1 MKKLLL
7 IALLGCVYGT
17 VINVPSQYATIQE
30 AIDAA
35 VDTDT
40 VLVDQG
46 TYYENLIIQ
55 KNITLTSN
63 AIYDDLT
70 DWAERNTFTGEF
82 EVLNENIYSTII
94 DGSADTNGDSLQS
107 VIFINAPECIEP
119 VIFGFTITGGDG
131 TATIE
136 IIEGEDEDVEIIRYR
151 GGGFLAIDALPEFHY
166 NYIYNNKG
174 TDSSP
179 IHSGG
184 GGDETSGV
192 DLPTLPD
199 HHWGNPR
206 CEGNVDLSYNFYRD
220 NDALYGN
227 TLATTDFTGS
237 IDMTHSIFDVYN
249 CPDTTVAPV
258 WVDIEEEVEVDFA
271 YSDGDLCSITEDVW
285 VSPDGDDYLNT
296 GTSADNA
303 FQTIETALA
312 LIDPDSLNAI
322 TINLTEGIFSPSTT
336 GESFPILMISNV
348 NLIGQGEE
356 VTIIDAEHTGRVITI
371 ENCENNTI
379 SDMTIKGGT
388 TGEVIES
395 GGGINIVD
403 SELININNMIFENN
417 TSHNGGA
424 IKIED
429 AQLNLSS
436 LNIHDNIG

>member
-17 VINVPSQYATIQE
+17 VINVPSEYDTIQE

-70 DWAERNTFTGEF
+70 DWAERNTSTGEF

-136 IIEGEDEDVEIIRYR
+136 IIEGEEVIRYR

-174 TDSSP
+174 TDNSP

-184 GGDETSGV
+184 GTDI
-192 DLPTLPD
+192 DL
-199 HHWGNPR
+199 NER
-206 CEGNVDLSYNFYRD
+206 CEGDLDLSYNFYRD

-227 TLATTDFTGS
+227 TLATNGYAGS
-237 IDMTHSIFDVYN
+237 QWI
-249 CPDTTVAPV
+249 CRQP
-258 WVDIEEEVEVDFA
+258 
-271 YSDGDLCSITEDVW
+271 
-285 VSPDGDDYLNT
+285 
-296 GTSADNA
+296 
-303 FQTIETALA
+303 
-312 LIDPDSLNAI
+312 
-322 TINLTEGIFSPSTT
+322 
-336 GESFPILMISNV
+336 
-348 NLIGQGEE
+348 
-356 VTIIDAEHTGRVITI
+356 
-371 ENCENNTI
+371 
-379 SDMTIKGGT
+379 
-388 TGEVIES
+388 
-395 GGGINIVD
+395 
-403 SELININNMIFENN
+403 
-417 TSHNGGA
+417 
-424 IKIED
+424 
-429 AQLNLSS
+429 
-436 LNIHDNIG
+436 